1 MTTGTVKDRLPLIR
15 ISPLVFLFNFNKEY
29 FWLWPT
35 KPLINCWELITR

>member
-1 MTTGTVKDRLPLIR
+1 MTTGTGKDRLPLIR
-15 ISPLVFLFNFNKEY
+15 ISPLVFLFNKEY